1 MFKTYLKTAWRSIVR
16 NKVFSVINITG
27 LAIGIAASLLL
38 FIVVKYEMSY
48 DTFQKNYKNIYRV
61 VTQDKYPDGVTY
73 NSGIPVPA
81 LDALRAEFPNV
92 QFAAIDVNSSSQ
104 VTIPSTNNRGGN
116 KFIEDNGFY
125 FCEPQFFSIFNYNW
139 LSGDASVLKDP
150 NSVVLGKKTAEK
162 YFGSWQQAMGKTILL
177 NNAVSCKVN
186 GIVDNPPAN
195 SDFRITVIA
204 SYITVKDNASVF
216 NFYNDWHN
224 TSSNSQIFALLPAS
238 TKMADINKALLQFSK
253 THYISASKNSVKT
266 NFLQPFSDMHFDRR
280 FESFGDHITSKSTLL
295 TLSFIGI
302 LIVLM
307 ACVNFINLSTAIAV
321 NRSKEVGIRKVLG
334 SNRDQLFGQIMSE
347 TAAIVFLAVLA
358 ATGIVYLALPYIK
371 HIASIEEQ
379 LNLFTFQTISMLVG
393 IGLLVTLLAGL
404 YPSFVMSKFN
414 PIKALKNKLVSAN
427 VQGVSL
433 RRGLVILQFS
443 ISQVLIIATAVA
455 VSQMSFIQNADLGF
469 NKEAV
474 LLLSGNT
481 DSISLAKQSAFKQQ
495 LLQIPGVQAVS
506 FSSDA
511 PSSDNNWSTNFR
523 FNHLPSENFQF
534 QLSLKFAD
542 PDYIRTFGLQLVA
555 GRNLLESDTAREMVI
570 NETLVKKLKIKNPN
584 DVIGKT
590 IGLNANQWIPIVGVV
605 KDFKTSSLRE
615 EIKPIAIT
623 SQKAVYWV
631 TAVKM
636 KTAQLQKTVAAIQ
649 NTWDRY
655 YPDYAYSGAF
665 FDENIAKFY
674 RQETQLSLLYKIF
687 AGLAIFI
694 SCLGLYGLVSFMA
707 IQKTKEVGIRKVLG
721 ASVTSLIQLFSK
733 EFTIL
738 IIISFFIAAPV
749 AWFMMHNWLNNFV
762 YRISLGIG
770 FFAFAIIGSI
780 LIAWLTVGFKAL
792 RAALANPVKALRS
805 E

>member
-38 FIVVKYEMSY
+38 FIVIQYELSY

-61 VTQDKYPDGVTY
+61 VTLDKYPDGITY

-81 LDALRAEFPNV
+81 LEALRAELPNI
-92 QFAAIDVNSSSQ
+92 QFAALNVNSSSQ
-104 VTIPSTNNRGGN
+104 VTISSANNQKGN

-139 LSGDASVLKDP
+139 LAGDASVLKDP
-150 NSVVLGKKTAEK
+150 NSVVLSKKTAEK

-186 GIVDNPPAN
+186 GILNNPPVN

-204 SYITVKDNASVF
+204 SYITVKDNAGIF
-216 NFYNDWHN
+216 NFYNDWHS
-224 TSSNSQIFALLPAS
+224 TSSNSQIFALLPAG
-238 TKMADINKALLQFSK
+238 TKVADVNRALLQFSK
-253 THYISASKNSVKT
+253 THYISDSKNSLKS

-280 FESFGDHITSKSTLL
+280 FETFGDHITSKSTLL

-334 SNRDQLFGQIMSE
+334 GNRGQLFGQVMSE
-347 TAAIVFLAVLA
+347 TAAIVGIAVLA
-358 ATGIVYLALPYIK
+358 ASGIVYLALPYIK
-371 HIASIEEQ
+371 HIASIEER
-379 LNLFTFQTISMLVG
+379 LNLFTLQTISMLVS

-414 PIKALKNKLVSAN
+414 PINALKNKLASAN
-427 VQGVSL
+427 VRGVSL

-455 VSQMSFIQNADLGF
+455 VSQMNFVQNADLGF

-474 LLLSGNT
+474 LLLNGNT
-481 DSISLAKQSAFKQQ
+481 DSISLSKQTAFKHQ

-506 FSSDA
+506 FSNDA

-523 FNHLPSENFQF
+523 YNHQPSENFQF
-534 QLSLKFAD
+534 QLSLKYAD
-542 PDYIRTFGLQLVA
+542 ADYIKTFGLQLIA
-555 GRNLLESDTAREMVI
+555 GRNLSESDTARETVI

-590 IGLNANQWIPIVGVV
+590 IGLGPNNWVPIVGVV

-623 SQKAVYWV
+623 CQKAVYWV

-636 KTAQLQKTVAAIQ
+636 KTARLQSTVAAIQ
-649 NTWDRY
+649 NMWDQY
-655 YPDYAYSGAF
+655 YPDYAYSGTF
-665 FDENIAKFY
+665 FDENIEKFY
-674 RQETQLSLLYKIF
+674 KQETQLSLLYKIF

-721 ASVTSLIQLFSK
+721 ASVTSLVQLFSK

-738 IIISFFIAAPV
+738 ITVSFFIAAPV

-762 YRISLGIG
+762 YRISLSVD
-770 FFAFAIIGSI
+770 FFAIAIIGSV
-780 LIAWLTVGFKAL
+780 LIAWLTVGFKAIK
-792 RAALANPVKALRS
+792 AALANPVKALRS

>member
-38 FIVVKYEMSY
+38 FIVVQYELSY

-61 VTQDKYPDGVTY
+61 VTLDKFPDGVIY

-81 LDALRAEFPNV
+81 LEALRAELPNV
-92 QFAAIDVNSSSQ
+92 QFAALDVNTPSQ
-104 VTIPSTNNRGGN
+104 VTIPSTNNQGGN

-125 FCEPQFFSIFNYNW
+125 FCEPQLFSIFNYNW
-139 LSGDASVLKDP
+139 IAGDASVLKDP

-162 YFGSWQQAMGKTILL
+162 YFGSWQQAMGKTVLL

-186 GIVDNPPAN
+186 GILDNPPAN
-195 SDFRITVIA
+195 SDFRLTVIA
-204 SYITVKDNASVF
+204 SYITVKDNAGVF

-224 TSSNSQIFALLPAS
+224 TSSNSQIFALLPAG
-238 TKMADINKALLQFSK
+238 TKVADINKALLQFSK
-253 THYISASKNSVKT
+253 THYPSVSVNSVKT
-266 NFLQPFSDMHFDRR
+266 NFLQPLSDMHFDRR

-334 SNRDQLFGQIMSE
+334 SNRGQLFGQVMSE
-347 TAAIVFLAVLA
+347 TAAIVGLAVLA
-358 ATGIVYLALPYIK
+358 ASGIVYLALPYIK

-379 LNLFTFQTISMLVG
+379 LNLFTLQTISMLVG

-414 PIKALKNKLVSAN
+414 PINALKNKFASAN

-443 ISQVLIIATAVA
+443 ISQILIIATAVA
-455 VSQMSFIQNADLGF
+455 VSQMAFIQNADLGF

-474 LLLSGNT
+474 LLLDGNT
-481 DSISLAKQSAFKQQ
+481 DSISLSKQSAFKHH

-506 FSSDA
+506 FSNDA

-523 FNHLPSENFQF
+523 YNHQPSENF

-542 PDYIRTFGLQLVA
+542 ADYIKTFGLQLVA
-555 GRNLLESDTAREMVI
+555 GRNLSESDTAKEMVI

-590 IGLNANQWIPIVGVV
+590 VGLGPNQWLPIVGVV

-615 EIKPIAIT
+615 EIKPVAIIT
-623 SQKAVYWV
+623 KKSYYGM

-636 KTAQLQKTVAAIQ
+636 KMAQLQKTVTAVQ
-649 NTWDRY
+649 NTWDQY

-721 ASVTSLIQLFSK
+721 ASVTSLVQLFSK

-762 YRISLGIG
+762 YRISLGIE
-770 FFAFAIIGSI
+770 FFAIAIIGSI
-780 LIAWLTVGFKAL
+780 LIAWLTVGFKAIK
-792 RAALANPVKALRS
+792 AALANPIKALRS